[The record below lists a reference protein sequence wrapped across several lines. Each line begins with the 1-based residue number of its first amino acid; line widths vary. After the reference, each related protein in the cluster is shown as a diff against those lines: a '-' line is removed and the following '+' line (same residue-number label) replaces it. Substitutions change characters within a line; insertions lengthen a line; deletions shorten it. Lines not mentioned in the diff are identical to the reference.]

1 MSTLTPPLEALV
13 LALLTG
19 AGALVSGGGGMAL
32 VSSGPL
38 GLMVGAGMGFV
49 AGWAL
54 LTQGRAWS
62 RRMLEDIP
70 LPPPVARA
78 LLGAS
83 RLEALRE
90 KFLADLARET
100 ESLFAP
106 MAQELVHRE
115 EIRLQRE
122 AEALSE
128 LQRL

>member
-1 MSTLTPPLEALV
+1 
-13 LALLTG
+13 
-19 AGALVSGGGGMAL
+19 MAL

-115 EIRLQRE
+115 EIRLQRA